1 MQSARFYG
9 LAFAIILIAEL
20 VTTGLQVLGAYY
32 PTGHPV
38 AILAAN
44 LSGVTLGGIIMV
56 IGFLR
61 DNRLEQERKR
71 TEAAETLA
79 KEERKRAE
87 AAETLAKEARER
99 TAAAEMLAK
108 EAQERIAAAEMLA
121 KEARERRRRRRIAAA
136 EPRRTLPGIAQR
148 RLIPERRRRGE
159 RGRIE
164 ATFGRRDAERQVLR
178 ERGTGTRQPGTGTR
192 RPAELLVG
200 VHEYQVGVAWFALA
214 LLCLRPRRGQPMPPG
229 TGRRDGSPHPPP

>member
-1 MQSARFYG
+1 MADAMQSARFYG

-61 DNRLEQERKR
+61 DNRLDQERKR

-87 AAETLAKEARER
+87 AAETLVKEERKRADLERER
-99 TAAAEMLAK
+99 ADRLMSELLAR
-108 EAQERIAAAEMLA
+108 QERDDAMAA
-121 KEARERRRRRRIAAA
+121 RI
-136 EPRRTLPGIAQR
+136 R
-148 RLIPERRRRGE
+148 RLEERLNDDAAPDAAPE
-159 RGRIE
+159 
-164 ATFGRRDAERQVLR
+164 
-178 ERGTGTRQPGTGTR
+178 
-192 RPAELLVG
+192 
-200 VHEYQVGVAWFALA
+200 
-214 LLCLRPRRGQPMPPG
+214 
-229 TGRRDGSPHPPP
+229 

>member
-79 KEERKRAE
+79 KQERERADRERERADREQERADRLMSELLARQERDDAMEARIRRLEERLNDD
-87 AAETLAKEARER
+87 AAQD
-99 TAAAEMLAK
+99 AA
-108 EAQERIAAAEMLA
+108 
-121 KEARERRRRRRIAAA
+121 
-136 EPRRTLPGIAQR
+136 
-148 RLIPERRRRGE
+148 PE
-159 RGRIE
+159 
-164 ATFGRRDAERQVLR
+164 
-178 ERGTGTRQPGTGTR
+178 
-192 RPAELLVG
+192 
-200 VHEYQVGVAWFALA
+200 
-214 LLCLRPRRGQPMPPG
+214 
-229 TGRRDGSPHPPP
+229 

>member
-1 MQSARFYG
+1 MQNAKFYG

-71 TEAAETLA
+71 TEAAETLV

-87 AAETLAKEARER
+87 AAETLAKEERER
-99 TAAAEMLAK
+99 TEAAETLAK
-108 EAQERIAAAEMLA
+108 EERKRANQERERANQERERADREQERADRLMSELLA
-121 KEARERRRRRRIAAA
+121 RQERDDAMEARIRSIEEQLNDNATLDAAPDA
-136 EPRRTLPGIAQR
+136 A
-148 RLIPERRRRGE
+148 PE
-159 RGRIE
+159 
-164 ATFGRRDAERQVLR
+164 
-178 ERGTGTRQPGTGTR
+178 
-192 RPAELLVG
+192 
-200 VHEYQVGVAWFALA
+200 
-214 LLCLRPRRGQPMPPG
+214 
-229 TGRRDGSPHPPP
+229 

>member
-71 TEAAETLA
+71 TEAAETLVKEERKRTEAAETTA
-79 KEERKRAE
+79 KEERKRANQE
-87 AAETLAKEARER
+87 RERANHERERADREQERADRLMSELLARQERDDAMEAR
-99 TAAAEMLAK
+99 
-108 EAQERIAAAEMLA
+108 I
-121 KEARERRRRRRIAAA
+121 
-136 EPRRTLPGIAQR
+136 R
-148 RLIPERRRRGE
+148 RLEERLNDDA
-159 RGRIE
+159 
-164 ATFGRRDAERQVLR
+164 ATDAATE
-178 ERGTGTRQPGTGTR
+178 
-192 RPAELLVG
+192 
-200 VHEYQVGVAWFALA
+200 
-214 LLCLRPRRGQPMPPG
+214 
-229 TGRRDGSPHPPP
+229 

>member
-121 KEARERRRRRRIAAA
+121 KEARERIAAA
-136 EPRRTLPGIAQR
+136 ESMAKEERERADRLMSELLARQERDDAMEARIR
-148 RLIPERRRRGE
+148 RLEERLNDDAAPDAALDAAPE
-159 RGRIE
+159 
-164 ATFGRRDAERQVLR
+164 
-178 ERGTGTRQPGTGTR
+178 
-192 RPAELLVG
+192 
-200 VHEYQVGVAWFALA
+200 
-214 LLCLRPRRGQPMPPG
+214 
-229 TGRRDGSPHPPP
+229 

>member
-79 KEERKRAE
+79 KQERERADRERERADREQERADRLMSELLARQERDAAMEARIRRLEERLNDD
-87 AAETLAKEARER
+87 AAQD
-99 TAAAEMLAK
+99 AA
-108 EAQERIAAAEMLA
+108 
-121 KEARERRRRRRIAAA
+121 
-136 EPRRTLPGIAQR
+136 
-148 RLIPERRRRGE
+148 PE
-159 RGRIE
+159 
-164 ATFGRRDAERQVLR
+164 
-178 ERGTGTRQPGTGTR
+178 
-192 RPAELLVG
+192 
-200 VHEYQVGVAWFALA
+200 
-214 LLCLRPRRGQPMPPG
+214 
-229 TGRRDGSPHPPP
+229 

>member
-1 MQSARFYG
+1 MQNARFYG

-71 TEAAETLA
+71 TEAAETLV
-79 KEERKRAE
+79 KEERKRTE
-87 AAETLAKEARER
+87 AAETLAKEERER
-99 TAAAEMLAK
+99 ANRERERADRE
-108 EAQERIAAAEMLA
+108 QERADRLMSELLA
-121 KEARERRRRRRIAAA
+121 RQERDDAMEARIRSIEEQLNDNATLDAA
-136 EPRRTLPGIAQR
+136 P
-148 RLIPERRRRGE
+148 
-159 RGRIE
+159 
-164 ATFGRRDAERQVLR
+164 DAITE
-178 ERGTGTRQPGTGTR
+178 
-192 RPAELLVG
+192 
-200 VHEYQVGVAWFALA
+200 
-214 LLCLRPRRGQPMPPG
+214 
-229 TGRRDGSPHPPP
+229 

>member
-61 DNRLEQERKR
+61 DNRLDQERKR

-79 KEERKRAE
+79 KEERERANQERKRANQE
-87 AAETLAKEARER
+87 RERADREQERADRLMSELLARQERDAAMEAR
-99 TAAAEMLAK
+99 
-108 EAQERIAAAEMLA
+108 I
-121 KEARERRRRRRIAAA
+121 
-136 EPRRTLPGIAQR
+136 R
-148 RLIPERRRRGE
+148 RLEERLNNDAAPDAAPE
-159 RGRIE
+159 
-164 ATFGRRDAERQVLR
+164 
-178 ERGTGTRQPGTGTR
+178 
-192 RPAELLVG
+192 
-200 VHEYQVGVAWFALA
+200 
-214 LLCLRPRRGQPMPPG
+214 
-229 TGRRDGSPHPPP
+229 

>member
-1 MQSARFYG
+1 MQNAGFYG

-20 VTTGLQVLGAYY
+20 VTTGLQLLGAYY

-71 TEAAETLA
+71 TEAAETLV

-99 TAAAEMLAK
+99 TAAAETLAK
-108 EAQERIAAAEMLA
+108 EAQERIAAAESMA
-121 KEARERRRRRRIAAA
+121 KEARERADREQERADRLMSELLARQERDDAMEARI
-136 EPRRTLPGIAQR
+136 R
-148 RLIPERRRRGE
+148 RLEERLNNDAAPDAAPE
-159 RGRIE
+159 
-164 ATFGRRDAERQVLR
+164 
-178 ERGTGTRQPGTGTR
+178 
-192 RPAELLVG
+192 
-200 VHEYQVGVAWFALA
+200 
-214 LLCLRPRRGQPMPPG
+214 
-229 TGRRDGSPHPPP
+229 

>member
-79 KEERKRAE
+79 KEERKRAD
-87 AAETLAKEARER
+87 RER
-99 TAAAEMLAK
+99 ERADRE
-108 EAQERIAAAEMLA
+108 QERADRLMSELLARQERDAAMET
-121 KEARERRRRRRIAAA
+121 RI
-136 EPRRTLPGIAQR
+136 R
-148 RLIPERRRRGE
+148 RLEERLNNDAAPE
-159 RGRIE
+159 
-164 ATFGRRDAERQVLR
+164 
-178 ERGTGTRQPGTGTR
+178 
-192 RPAELLVG
+192 
-200 VHEYQVGVAWFALA
+200 
-214 LLCLRPRRGQPMPPG
+214 
-229 TGRRDGSPHPPP
+229 